1 MMSTEITIIGACM
14 AGLACAKRLVS
25 AGYTPLML
33 DKGRS
38 IGGRMATRRVT
49 LAADEVSFDHG
60 AQYLTAH
67 LLGGVDKLID
77 PRLGG

>member
-1 MMSTEITIIGACM
+1 MPTEITIIGAGM